1 MQRSREPRFAPYGV
15 YHAPPVFS
23 SRLIYVNARMN
34 SFRRDLT
41 ERTQK
46 NFDAKDTLTSMTSY
60 STAGWPC

>member
-1 MQRSREPRFAPYGV
+1 MQRSREPRFAPYGAC
-15 YHAPPVFS
+15 HAPPVFS

-46 NFDAKDTLTSMTSY
+46 NFDATDT
-60 STAGWPC
+60 